1 VLPRSVL
8 PFSQDVRDEQ
18 ATGTKRLTS
27 RLGYSLMTMHF
38 GIGILAR
45 PRAYSRFWST
55 MIAATELWRCQKY
68 SLPCPRVCRPTHAR
82 ALAVAIC
89 ALAFMAL
96 NRASAQQPSEDA
108 TLACGR
114 ALTQAERDWQIPS
127 GLLTAIG
134 TVESGRR
141 AFTGMFPV
149 IWPWTITAE
158 GRGFYLPSKAA
169 AVGLARTLQLRGVR
183 VIDVGCFQVDLFYHP
198 NAFAN
203 LEEAFDPDANARA
216 AARILSLGRLNST
229 GWDAAIAAYH
239 SASPLIGAVYLQRVH
254 TFWPWTRGHP
264 SWGQTDALAAYAVL
278 LSPQARLVRVVTPA
292 DPVSAQFMGLPRVI
306 SADLLGRPDRTEAAM
321 VWLHQPVAGL
331 PSDLSPTDAR
341 RVPLAAMSARRGGTQ
356 P

>member
-1 VLPRSVL
+1 
-8 PFSQDVRDEQ
+8 
-18 ATGTKRLTS
+18 
-27 RLGYSLMTMHF
+27 MTMHF

-45 PRAYSRFWST
+45 SRAYSRFWST
-55 MIAATELWRCQKY
+55 ITAAKEPWCCQKY
-68 SLPCPRVCRPTHAR
+68 SLLCPRVCRPTHAR

-89 ALAFMAL
+89 ALALMAL
-96 NRASAQQPSEDA
+96 DRAFAQHPSEDA

-114 ALTQAERDWQIPS
+114 AVTQAERDWQIPT
-127 GLLTAIG
+127 GLLAAIG
-134 TVESGRR
+134 AVESGRR
-141 AFTGMFPV
+141 TSTGTFPV

-158 GRGFYLPSKAA
+158 GSGFYLPSKAA
-169 AVGLARTLQLRGVR
+169 AVGMARTLQLRGVR

-239 SASPLIGAVYLQRVH
+239 SASPQVGAVYLQRVH
-254 TFWPWTRGHP
+254 ALWPWTRGHP
-264 SWGQTDALAAYAVL
+264 SWGQPDALAAYAVL

-292 DPVSAQFMGLPRVI
+292 DPVSAQSVALPRVI
-306 SADLLGRPDRTEAAM
+306 SPDLLGQPARTEAAM
-321 VWLHQPVAGL
+321 QWLHQPVAGL

-341 RVPLAAMSARRGGTQ
+341 RVPQPAMSAQGGGTK